1 MAQKKSG
8 TGSANRSPRTKG
20 SKLEALRGQIDK
32 LDAQILKLINERA
45 ELAVAIGKIKSEE
58 GKEVFSPARESE
70 VLRRVSELNKGPLD
84 NLTVQAVFREVMSG
98 SRALQR
104 RIRVAYLGPPYSFSH
119 LAALEKFGVSVE
131 YVPVGTIAGVFE
143 VVNRGQAD
151 YGIVPIEN
159 STDGRIADTLDMFTR
174 LPLKI
179 CAEVSLRIHH
189 NLLAMCGQA
198 EIRRVYSKPQALS
211 QCRNW
216 LAVNLPHA
224 QLKEVASTTTAV
236 ELARQEPNAAAVAS
250 RQAAV
255 AYGLNIVC
263 PNIEDRENNITR
275 FAVVSHQEGERTG
288 DDKTA
293 IMFQILDQPGALSDA
308 LAACKRNKVNMTW
321 IESFPE
327 HNDGKVQQYLFF
339 ADLGGHV
346 RDLKVKRTLNALEKK
361 CQKLVVLGSFP
372 RGACYE

>member
-8 TGSANRSPRTKG
+8 SANRSSRTKG
-20 SKLEALRGQIDK
+20 SKLDGLRSQIDK

-45 ELAVAIGKIKSEE
+45 ELAVEIGKIKSEE
-58 GKEVFSPARESE
+58 GKDVFSPAREAE
-70 VLRRVSELNKGPLD
+70 VLRKVTELNKGPLD
-84 NLTVQAVFREVMSG
+84 DVTVRAVFREVMSG
-98 SRALQR
+98 SRSLQR
-104 RIRVAYLGPPYSFSH
+104 RIRVAFLGPPYSFSH
-119 LAALEKFGVSVE
+119 LAALEKFGESVE

-151 YGIVPIEN
+151 YGLVPIEN

-216 LAVNLPHA
+216 LAVNLPQA
-224 QLKEVASTTTAV
+224 QFKEVASTTTAV
-236 ELARQEPNAAAVAS
+236 ELARQEPYAAAVAS

-263 PNIEDRENNITR
+263 SNIEDRENNITR
-275 FAVVSHQEGERTG
+275 FAVISHQEGERTG

-321 IESFPE
+321 IESFPG

-339 ADLGGHV
+339 ADLGGHSK
-346 RDLKVKRTLNALEKK
+346 DLKVKRTLNALEKK
-361 CQKLVVLGSFP
+361 CQKLVVLGAFP
-372 RGACYE
+372 RSSCYE